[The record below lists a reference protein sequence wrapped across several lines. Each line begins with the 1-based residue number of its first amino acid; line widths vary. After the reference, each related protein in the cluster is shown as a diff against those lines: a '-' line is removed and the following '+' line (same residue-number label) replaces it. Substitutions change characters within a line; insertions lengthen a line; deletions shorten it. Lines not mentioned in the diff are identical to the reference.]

1 MIAILNR
8 VAHLLMQMFPGFGG
22 ARRPVDVGFAR
33 TGVERRP
40 PPTSCAGFIW
50 TQTLLAN
57 LRAISRRTACEDEIP
72 NYSTP
77 HILAFC
83 FLTIP
88 LGNRILHII
97 KDCKNTLVKP
107 QNIIQ
112 FIRCKI
118 LCPDY

>member
-8 VAHLLMQMFPGFGG
+8 VAHLLMQMFPGIGG
-22 ARRPVDVGFAR
+22 M
-33 TGVERRP
+33 T
-40 PPTSCAGFIW
+40 PTSCASFVW

-97 KDCKNTLVKP
+97 KGATRLPLVHT
-107 QNIIQ
+107 IIL
-112 FIRCKI
+112 FI
-118 LCPDY
+118 PSFQSF